1 MATSMVGL
9 FTHKQVAPAWYS
21 PVTVIP
27 LALLLIGLSYS
38 FWTSGGEITEWY
50 FVNYQCL
57 FLFWPWN
64 FELRF
69 QLPIAPLAALY
80 MWRGGGVLLGWTRR
94 MPRTIGI
101 VCAVLAAVG
110 FLSSAIWGRGVRH
123 PSALACIAIWILA
136 GCLSA
141 VLLGGGQ
148 RLIQR
153 LSSLLTS
160 TVSLGRAPVSRAAL
174 GGGIVM
180 MCLVAAGTWMQVAAG
195 LNNLHR
201 VPEMNPN
208 IEAAEWIRDHSA
220 DDTVVMARWEAL
232 VYHYSGRRVIWFP
245 ASTDPQLL
253 LAGIRRHHIGLIVV
267 TENED
272 DSYWKPSDTYCF
284 RVLLRAYPSLFSRV
298 HEGAHEQVYEVRG
311 MNEPDI
317 QSRRL

>member
-153 LSSLLTS
+153 LFSLLTS

-208 IEAAEWIRDHSA
+208 IEAAEWIRDQE
-220 DDTVVMARWEAL
+220 RRR
-232 VYHYSGRRVIWFP
+232 YSGDGSLGGPRLSLQRTQGDLVPGLHRSAIAAGGDSAPSHRPHRRNGERGR
-245 ASTDPQLL
+245 QLL
-253 LAGIRRHHIGLIVV
+253 ETV
-267 TENED
+267 
-272 DSYWKPSDTYCF
+272 
-284 RVLLRAYPSLFSRV
+284 
-298 HEGAHEQVYEVRG
+298 
-311 MNEPDI
+311 
-317 QSRRL
+317 